1 MLKFNH
7 NEFIDDNPVKSFI
20 YLGFIYKNLHEYK
33 NAEGARVH
41 SDGQTDD
48 LCEPISQRGII
59 LYEPL

>member
-1 MLKFNH
+1 MS
-7 NEFIDDNPVKSFI
+7 DNSEAAFI

-41 SDGQTDD
+41 IDGQTDD
-48 LCEPISQRGII
+48 LCESVPQRGTI